1 MIDDIPFG
9 LVDDM
14 DDTIHW
20 GRLRIADD
28 FVIVHEGEDNSACC
42 ADGRVVLIPLREV
55 KRLTRFPNAEALA
68 FASKAFTT
76 VGDLRYGT
84 PEVR

>member
-1 MIDDIPFG
+1 VIDIPFG
-9 LVDDM
+9 TVDDVDEM
-14 DDTIHW
+14 VHW
-20 GRLRIADD
+20 GHIRVADG
-28 FVIVHEGEDNSACC
+28 FVIVHDGEEKSECC
-42 ADGRVVLIPLREV
+42 GDGRVVLVPLREV

-68 FASKAFTT
+68 TASKTFTT